1 MVTRRDYI
9 LLREYKLRLKFEKEP
24 ALCEEQGG
32 RVLKVE
38 RATCAL
44 KQWRVCCVQ
53 EPNADQC
60 DQSAVRQE

>member
-38 RATCAL
+38 RATCA
-44 KQWRVCCVQ
+44 KGF
-53 EPNADQC
+53 E
-60 DQSAVRQE
+60 AVESLLCPGAKRRPV

>member
-9 LLREYKLRLKFEKEP
+9 LSRKYKLRLKFEKEP

-38 RATCAL
+38 RATCA
-44 KQWRVCCVQ
+44 KGSEAVEFGMSRSQTQTSEIRVQ
-53 EPNADQC
+53 
-60 DQSAVRQE
+60 